1 MPETP
6 PIPERDTTGALEDAR
21 HKLYDAGETP
31 TVERQPLSVSGDPKL
46 PHAWEDTPALA
57 QTLGAAP
64 SIRWAGTFFSFALVF
79 FLVSVGV
86 AGYFFYFGSNSVSSD
101 KIDLTIQG
109 PTTIAGGDTVPL
121 KLTIVNKN
129 PVAIENAVIQID
141 FPESTR
147 NASNTLEAYPRYT
160 ENLGRIE
167 SGETVTRSL
176 RAVLFGGAG
185 QTVTLPASFSYT
197 TTGTNANFKKKASY
211 TLGISTTPLE
221 LSLNT
226 LSETVSGKPI
236 TFSLTVRSNATLPL
250 ENVVLAGTFPF
261 GFSVTSSSVP
271 LTGSSFLL
279 GTMAPGSS
287 KTVTLTGVLSGQEQE
302 ERVFHFDVGTAK
314 SRTDTALA
322 VTYMKQEAA
331 VTLTAPFINTSLV
344 INGDSSATPIL
355 KADTSQNVTLSYT
368 NTLSTPVNNLSVGV
382 TLSGSAVDYSS
393 ITSTQGFYRSSD
405 RTIVFSQDADP
416 ALASFAPG
424 ASGLGSFSFNTLP
437 SAGASPTVVFTIS
450 IAGIRQGQSNV
461 PEEVKS
467 SLTRTAKVVTSTTL
481 AAAALHNSGPIS
493 NSGPIPPKPDEP
505 TTYTLEWTVRNPG
518 SAVAD
523 GSVTTILPGYVTY
536 TGKTAGLGTFAYDPT
551 MRKVT
556 WRIGDLPQGGSVKG
570 YFQVSLL
577 PSTSQIGGAPLL
589 TNFASFGGH
598 DRFAGVSVRA
608 VADAVNTE
616 TISEAGYIQG
626 NGSVRQR

>member
-6 PIPERDTTGALEDAR
+6 PLPERDTTGALEDAR

-79 FLVSVGV
+79 FLVSLGV

-129 PVAIENAVIQID
+129 PVAIDNAVIQID

-185 QTVTLPASFSYT
+185 QTVTLPAAFSYT

-331 VTLTAPFINTSLV
+331 ITLTAPFINTTLV
-344 INGDSSATPIL
+344 INGDSSPTPIL
-355 KADTSQNVTLSYT
+355 KAGVSQNVTLSYA
-368 NTLSTPVNNLSVGV
+368 NTLSTAVNNLTVAV
-382 TLSGSAVDYSS
+382 TIAGSAVDYES
-393 ITSTQGFYRSSD
+393 IRSTQGFYRSGD
-405 RTIVFSQDADP
+405 RTIVFSQDRDP
-416 ALASFAPG
+416 SLANFAPG
-424 ASGLGSFSFNTLP
+424 ASGVGSFSFKTL
-437 SAGASPTVVFTIS
+437 SSTGSSPTVTFTVS
-450 IAGIRQGQSNV
+450 VAGTRVGQSNV
-461 PEEVKS
+461 PEQVQA
-467 SLTRTAKVVTSTTL
+467 SLSRIAKVITGVVLSADALYSTGSIPNT
-481 AAAALHNSGPIS
+481 
-493 NSGPIPPKPDEP
+493 GPIPPQPDQQ
-505 TTYTLEWTVRNPG
+505 TSYTIRWTVRNPG

-523 GSVTTILPGYVTY
+523 GSVTATLPSYVTY
-536 TGKTAGLGTFAYDPT
+536 TNKTSGSGSLVYDPSA
-551 MRKVT
+551 RKLT
-556 WRIGDLPQGGSVKG
+556 WKMGELPQGGTAQTD
-570 YFQVSLL
+570 FQIVLT
-577 PSTSQIGGAPLL
+577 PSTSQIGNSPMLIS
-589 TNFASFGGH
+589 TSNFSGH
-598 DRFAGVSVRA
+598 DRFAGIPVQATANPV
-608 VADAVNTE
+608 DTE
-616 TISEAGYIQG
+616 TTSEAGYVR
-626 NGSVRQR
+626 GSGTVQ